1 MPVCQFVNRFI
12 YCNKYMEE
20 NNKIQY
26 LAWQVPE
33 YEQPERNRKWYLIA
47 TVFLLVCLFFCF
59 FEIDSWKV
67 VFLGVNS
74 NFIFALILILSAIIM
89 IINDG
94 REPLMVDFK
103 IGPDGINIG
112 KKFYDYDVIKHFSI
126 IYKPNLNIKHL
137 YLEFSNSFTHPRL
150 SINLYDQDPI
160 TVRNYLLR
168 YLDEDLERANP
179 PISEQLTRLLK
190 LWFNK
195 DRLFRVSVV

>member
-1 MPVCQFVNRFI
+1 MPVCQFIGRFV
-12 YCNKYMEE
+12 YYNKYMDE

-26 LAWQVPE
+26 LSWQVPE

-74 NFIFALILILSAIIM
+74 NFIFALILILSAIIT

-94 REPLMVDFK
+94 HEPIMVDFK

-112 KKFYDYDVIKHFSI
+112 KKFYDYDTIKHFSI
-126 IYKPNLNIKHL
+126 IYKPNFNIKHL
-137 YLEFSNSFTHPRL
+137 YLEFNNSFTRPRL

-168 YLDEDLERANP
+168 YLDEDLERSEP

-190 LWFNK
+190 L
-195 DRLFRVSVV
+195 